1 MSVNVNLGLLLVGA
15 LALAVLA
22 FGAGLLLSSPKAWR
36 RHEAIR
42 RAIARRLAGRNDR
55 LAKVSRAVRLF
66 VVTKDSTGA
75 SEVYIEDTGNQ
86 AIEVVAERATERLRM
101 LESFDKRQADGETCA
116 RWEDGTRTEVWRTF
130 AWNLGD
136 EHADGACDAVDAYL
150 FAVGQSPKRLRAPAP
165 R

>member
-1 MSVNVNLGLLLVGA
+1 MSVSVNLGLLLVGV

-22 FGAGLLLSSPKAWR
+22 FGVGLLLSSPKAWR
-36 RHEAIR
+36 RHDAIR
-42 RAIARRLAGRNDR
+42 RAIARRLVGRNDK

-66 VVTKDSTGA
+66 VVTRGSVGA
-75 SEVYIEDTGNQ
+75 SEIYIEDTGNQ

-136 EHADGACDAVDAYL
+136 RKSNV
-150 FAVGQSPKRLRAPAP
+150 
-165 R
+165 